1 MRGTKKKLHAHMQG
15 VCQEQNMPK
24 LKRETR
30 IKREYQ
36 RLLNIYSELPPK
48 QLELLDGLI
57 QNAAFMKVSL
67 DDMQVDINKQGATD
81 EYKNGRE
88 QFGTKASATISAY
101 NSMIKNYNATMNEL
115 DKKVPAEKLG
125 GRLEALLND

>member
-1 MRGTKKKLHAHMQG
+1 
-15 VCQEQNMPK
+15 MPK

-36 RLLNIYSELPPK
+36 RLLKIYAELPTK

-67 DDMQVDINKQGATD
+67 DDMQVDINREGATD
-81 EYKNGRE
+81 EYKHGKE

-101 NSMIKNYNATMNEL
+101 NSMIKNYNAVMREL

-125 GRLEALLND
+125 GRLEALMND